1 MNTLTEPGEKPYLS
15 IFAPATRPE
24 RAANFEAYWSYSLP
38 RVRDGCLRLER
49 SRQTSL
55 RATLTS
61 WSRLAALGTAGPF
74 WSTWDQRRQGK
85 VHAPMN
91 GKNLWRLPMLK
102 PHDLRHGVAME
113 VLAQHHDLE
122 AVRALLGHKRL
133 ETTQLYAQIRPAEL
147 KQAVEFYE
155 AKALDSD
162 DGQESLEAL

>member
-1 MNTLTEPGEKPYLS
+1 
-15 IFAPATRPE
+15 
-24 RAANFEAYWSYSLP
+24 
-38 RVRDGCLRLER
+38 
-49 SRQTSL
+49 
-55 RATLTS
+55 
-61 WSRLAALGTAGPF
+61 
-74 WSTWDQRRQGK
+74 
-85 VHAPMN
+85 MN